1 MTRTE
6 LGNVDSQNL
15 SYIAKWRTIE
25 AVYFSGFREVP
36 IIEFHT
42 PFKTVNL
49 ESWKV
54 LAFNLILQC
63 QKRSI
68 IKGR

>member
-1 MTRTE
+1 MVILIKEWIFFRE
-6 LGNVDSQNL
+6 SNL
-15 SYIAKWRTIE
+15 SQ
-25 AVYFSGFREVP
+25 YFLGFREVP

-63 QKRSI
+63 QKWSI